1 MKRLTVIGRGTVGCM
16 AVAHFLRWTDWE
28 INWVYDPSLIPA
40 AVCEGTT
47 LALPRSLDSNLRF
60 NSADLERIGATVKTG
75 IFKKNWNTADSFL
88 HSFPAGAVGMHFNA
102 VAFQN
107 YVFEKISKSSRVT
120 LIEDNLNPD
129 DIDSDF
135 VMVCTGSPRDFTNYE
150 KINHIPVNACFVT
163 QSPWEYARFNHTLT
177 IARPYGWVFGIPL
190 KNRCSI
196 GYLYNEN
203 ISSLEDVKEDI
214 KVILTEYNLVPNFQN
229 HILFNNYYRKNNF
242 SNRVVYNGNAS
253 FFLEPLEATS
263 TSFADSIIRY
273 SFELWQN
280 NMPVEVAEN
289 QYLETISGTESMIS
303 MHYSAGSIFEND
315 FWKYAKNLGENKM
328 KKDFESNSE
337 FSKII
342 KYAVSENC
350 IPDQYHRDVGS
361 WSARSYSENISGLG
375 LKEKFIQLINNY

>member
-40 AVCEGTT
+40 AVGEGTT
-47 LALPRSLDSNLRF
+47 LTLPRSLDSNLRF

-75 IFKKNWNTADSFL
+75 IFKKNWNTEDSFL

-120 LIEDNLNPD
+120 LVEDNLNPD

-163 QSPWEYARFNHTLT
+163 QSPWEYARFTHTLT
-177 IARPYGWVFGIPL
+177 IARPYGWIFGIPL

-229 HILFNNYYRKNNF
+229 HIRFNNYHRKNNF

-263 TSFADSIIRY
+263 TSFADNIIRY
-273 SFELWQN
+273 SFEIWQN

>member
-1 MKRLTVIGRGTVGCM
+1 
-16 AVAHFLRWTDWE
+16 
-28 INWVYDPSLIPA
+28 
-40 AVCEGTT
+40 
-47 LALPRSLDSNLRF
+47 
-60 NSADLERIGATVKTG
+60 
-75 IFKKNWNTADSFL
+75 
-88 HSFPAGAVGMHFNA
+88 
-102 VAFQN
+102 
-107 YVFEKISKSSRVT
+107 
-120 LIEDNLNPD
+120 
-129 DIDSDF
+129 
-135 VMVCTGSPRDFTNYE
+135 MVCTGSPRDFTNYE
-150 KINHIPVNACFVT
+150 KINHIPVNSCFVT
-163 QSPWEYARFNHTLT
+163 QSPWEYARFTHTLT